1 MHVLIVNLFLVLT
14 VRHTNCYAIC
24 FMLIGKLKLVEAKPM
39 EKKSVLTAKVLSG
52 ALNKDPL
59 PPITSKRRTSVSNEN
74 KKSSVA
80 TAYQVTFDDNDQ
92 MKTKKNSKF
101 NAPLKM
107 NAPARKSDDR

>member
-1 MHVLIVNLFLVLT
+1 MVSVA
-14 VRHTNCYAIC
+14 RPTNGYAIC
-24 FMLIGKLKLVEAKPM
+24 LILIGKLKLVEAKPM
-39 EKKSVLTAKVLSG
+39 EKKSALTAKVLSG
-52 ALNKDPL
+52 ALNKDVL
-59 PPITSKRRTSVSNEN
+59 PPITSKRRTSVGNDS

-107 NAPARKSDDR
+107 NAPSRKTDDR